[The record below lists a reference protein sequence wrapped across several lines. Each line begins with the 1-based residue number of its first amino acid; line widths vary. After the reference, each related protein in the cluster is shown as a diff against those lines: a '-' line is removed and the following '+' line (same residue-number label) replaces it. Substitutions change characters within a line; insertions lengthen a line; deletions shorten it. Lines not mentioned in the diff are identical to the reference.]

1 MATVIDP
8 QTTLGELITSHPD
21 LARELE
27 RRSFDYCCG
36 GARTLAEVSAELGLD
51 AATVAAELA
60 AVATA
65 PPAPWADLDA
75 AALADHVEST
85 HHAYLH
91 EEMPRIAALAAKV
104 RSVHGDNHAE
114 LAQVEATFTAFRSEL
129 DPHMAKEER
138 VLFPLIRQLA
148 AGEAPPM
155 PGGSIQVPISALI
168 VEHDQAG
175 ELLERLRELTSG
187 YAVPADGCASYAALY
202 AALAE
207 MEHDTHTHV
216 HKENNR
222 LFPMVVELEAVAAG
236 APVP

>member
-8 QTTLGELITSHPD
+8 HITLGELITSHPD

-36 GARTLAEVSAELGLD
+36 GGRTLAEVSGELGLD
-51 AATVAAELA
+51 VDVVVAELT

-75 AALADHVEST
+75 GALADHVEST

-91 EEMPRIAALAAKV
+91 EEMPRVAALAAKV
-104 RSVHGDNHAE
+104 RSVHGANHPE
-114 LAQVEATFTAFRSEL
+114 LAEVEATFTTLRAEL

-148 AGEAPPM
+148 AGESPSM
-155 PGGSIQVPISALI
+155 PGGTIHNPISMLI
-168 VEHDQAG
+168 IEHDQAG
-175 ELLERLRELTSG
+175 ELLERLRELTTG
-187 YAVPADGCASYAALY
+187 FTVPADGCASYAALY

-207 MEHDTHTHV
+207 MEHDTHIHA

-222 LFPMVVELEAVAAG
+222 LFPMAVDLEAAAQTL
-236 APVP
+236 VP